1 VVPRERLPLDDTSVI
16 MPSKQGDGRSMFAIA
31 WGRQT
36 ILGTTDTAYTGAL
49 DELALTQDDLDYVLA
64 AGNAVFDRGLTE
76 DDVVAAW
83 VGVRPLMRQPG
94 GSGDAGAMSDISRRH
109 VVLDDAS
116 GLVTVTGGKLTTYR
130 RMAADTVDVLVARDD
145 RRARSRTDEI
155 SLGCRRPLGDVV
167 ADTVAAAATLG
178 IGEETAKLLVRGHG
192 EAAVDVLSL
201 VAANPAYGTVLAP
214 EAPYL
219 MAEVAYAAQREGAAT
234 LDDVLSR
241 RTRVAL
247 RVRDAGLP
255 MARQAAGIIA
265 TTLDRSDEWIE
276 AQVAAYVEAVGR
288 ERGPLGHPRVAEA
301 RS

>member
-1 VVPRERLPLDDTSVI
+1 

-36 ILGTTDTAYTGAL
+36 ILGTTDTAYADGL
-49 DELALTQDDLDYVLA
+49 DELALTEDDLAYVLA
-64 AGNAVFDRGLTE
+64 AGNAVFGRDLTGE
-76 DDVVAAW
+76 DVVAAW
-83 VGVRPLMRQPG
+83 VGVRPLMRPAAG
-94 GSGDAGAMSDISRRH
+94 GGDAAAMSDISRRH
-109 VVLDDAS
+109 VVLEDPS

-130 RMAADTVDVLVARDD
+130 RMAADAVDVLVGRDG

-155 SLGCRRPLGDVV
+155 PLGCSRPLADVV

-178 IGEETAKLLVRGHG
+178 IAEETAKLLVRGHG

-201 VAANPAYGTVLAP
+201 VAADPAYGDVLAP
-214 EAPYL
+214 ESPYL
-219 MAEVAYAAQREGAAT
+219 LAEVAYAAQREGAAT

-255 MARQAAGIIA
+255 MARRAAGILAEAIGR
-265 TTLDRSDEWIE
+265 DGGWIDE
-276 AQVAAYVEAVGR
+276 QVGAYVDAVGR
-288 ERGPLGHPRVAEA
+288 ERGPLGRPGAVAPRA
-301 RS
+301 R